1 MRCHKVNVNVTF
13 TLQILFSPSLAD
25 PNPCSRICCAR
36 RHPSKSKLA
45 PFYPNWPP
53 SIPPLGQSWSKSD
66 DQGSNIGKT
75 RPDVDKA
82 RQIPNKNNVVT
93 LDKNTYFAGPDWHRI
108 LEGMLKKDE
117 QMSVQEKV
125 DSLRTL
131 NKILSPYKE
140 LSWRKAL
147 GTRMR
152 IRLKKKAPKTE
163 TKTSAPL
170 SEKKPNSGSAGPDW
184 QWVIREILRKK
195 KLQRIQEME
204 KIIAMEF
211 NLMPSEA
218 WTWRRVMRSRMGVR
232 LRRSAENSGSDY
244 DVDEIGKASKLWDS
258 EFAKNPKSKSKAG

>member
-25 PNPCSRICCAR
+25 AIPCSRICCTR
-36 RHPSKSKLA
+36 RHPSKSKLS
-45 PFYPNWPP
+45 PYYYSNWAP

-66 DQGSNIGKT
+66 DQESTHGKA
-75 RPDVDKA
+75 RPDIDKQ
-82 RQIPNKNNVVT
+82 RQIPNKNTVVT
-93 LDKNTYFAGPDWHRI
+93 LDKNTDFAGPDWQGI

-131 NKILSPYKE
+131 NKILSPCKE
-140 LSWRKAL
+140 LPWRKAL

-163 TKTSAPL
+163 TK
-170 SEKKPNSGSAGPDW
+170 KPNSGLAGPDW
-184 QWVIREILRKK
+184 QWVIREILLKK

-232 LRRSAENSGSDY
+232 LRRSAEKSGSDY
-244 DVDEIGKASKLWDS
+244 GVEENEKAPEQWDF
-258 EFAKNPKSKSKAG
+258 EFAKNPKSKAG

>member
-13 TLQILFSPSLAD
+13 TLQIFLSPSLAD
-25 PNPCSRICCAR
+25 ANPCSRICCTR

-45 PFYPNWPP
+45 PYYYSNWAP

-66 DQGSNIGKT
+66 DQESNPGKA
-75 RPDVDKA
+75 RPDIEEQ
-82 RQIPNKNNVVT
+82 RQIPNKNTVVM
-93 LDKNTYFAGPDWHRI
+93 LEKNTDFAGPDWQGI

-131 NKILSPYKE
+131 NKILSPCKE
-140 LSWRKAL
+140 LPWRKAL

-163 TKTSAPL
+163 TKTSASL
-170 SEKKPNSGSAGPDW
+170 SDKKPNSGLAGPDW
-184 QWVIREILRKK
+184 QWVIREILLKK

-232 LRRSAENSGSDY
+232 LRRSDENSGSD
-244 DVDEIGKASKLWDS
+244 DGIEEIEKTPKQLDF
-258 EFAKNPKSKSKAG
+258 EFAKKPKSEAG

>member
-45 PFYPNWPP
+45 PFYPNWLP

-93 LDKNTYFAGPDWHRI
+93 LDKNTDFAGPDWQRI

-152 IRLKKKAPKTE
+152 IRLKKKASKTE

-244 DVDEIGKASKLWDS
+244 GVEEIEKASKQWDS
-258 EFAKNPKSKSKAG
+258 EFAKNPKSKAG